1 MPHRAWPNC
10 LVLSTLA
17 GPKASW
23 TDPGSIPP
31 FQWPGYP
38 QGRWNQVVQE
48 PTGPGPAISSSR
60 LPRRFSAALLSLSST
75 SPVTEHK
82 SVLDSLVGATRQHLD
97 QTATRPRTSLR
108 LPPSRRGFGKVHHRR
123 LSGSA
128 RIRVIP
134 TRPLRDGPRICS
146 PLGRNPVPGRS
157 PGGRRALPGRECCQ
171 AMNGFASMPEP
182 AGGTGAPVERGPD
195 NL

>member
-23 TDPGSIPP
+23 IDPGSIPP

-38 QGRWNQVVQE
+38 QGRWTQVVQE

-108 LPPSRRGFGKVHHRR
+108 LPPKRREPGKVRHRH
-123 LSGSA
+123 LSGST
-128 RIRVIP
+128 RTGGIP
-134 TRPLRDGPRICS
+134 IQPLRDGPRS
-146 PLGRNPVPGRS
+146 PRSPPAWSTKSHPRRTGGLHLSGMPPFPPVWLSSSGRS
-157 PGGRRALPGRECCQ
+157 PALW
-171 AMNGFASMPEP
+171 SS
-182 AGGTGAPVERGPD
+182 
-195 NL
+195 